1 MAFRGQ
7 YEHSLD
13 SKDRLTVPAR
23 FRKELSDRA
32 VVVKGPD
39 TCLWLMTEKA
49 FNALSDQYIAPHS
62 PFGNNARKMR
72 RLFNSGAA
80 DGELDSAGRIS
91 IPKNLVEAAKLE
103 GSCTVIGAGEYL
115 EIWNTDE
122 WDREEQK
129 LLAEFSDIAEGM
141 SGATE

>member
-13 SKDRLTVPAR
+13 SKDRLTVPAK
-23 FRKELSDRA
+23 FRKDLSDRA
-32 VVVKGPD
+32 VIVKGPD
-39 TCLWLMTEKA
+39 SCLWLMTEKA
-49 FNALSDQYIAPHS
+49 FDALSEQYIAPHS

-80 DGELDSAGRIS
+80 DGELDSAGRVS
-91 IPKNLVEAAKLE
+91 IPKNLIEAAGLD

-115 EIWNTDE
+115 EIWNSAE
-122 WDREEQK
+122 WDHEQQK
-129 LLAEFSDIAEGM
+129 LQAEFPEIAEGM
-141 SGATE
+141 SGEGE

>member
-13 SKDRLTVPAR
+13 SKDRLTVPAK
-23 FRKELSDRA
+23 FRKDLSDRA
-32 VVVKGPD
+32 VIVKGPD
-39 TCLWLMTEKA
+39 SCLWLMTEKS
-49 FNALSDQYIAPHS
+49 FDALSDQYIAPHS

-80 DGELDSAGRIS
+80 DGELDAAGRFS
-91 IPKNLVEAAKLE
+91 IPRNLIEAAGLD
-103 GSCTVIGAGEYL
+103 GACTVIGAGEYL

-122 WDREEQK
+122 WDREQQK
-129 LLAEFSDIAEGM
+129 LEAEFAEIAEGM
-141 SGATE
+141 SGEAE

>member
-13 SKDRLTVPAR
+13 SKDRLTVPAK
-23 FRKELSDRA
+23 FRKDLSDRA

-39 TCLWLMTEKA
+39 SCLWLMTEKA
-49 FNALSDQYIAPHS
+49 FDALSDQYIAPHS

-80 DGELDSAGRIS
+80 DGELDSAGRVS
-91 IPKNLVEAAKLE
+91 IPKNLIEAAGLD

-115 EIWNTDE
+115 EIWNTAE
-122 WDREEQK
+122 WDREQQK
-129 LLAEFSDIAEGM
+129 LQAEFPEIAEGM
-141 SGATE
+141 SGEGE

>member
-13 SKDRLTVPAR
+13 SKDRLTVPAK
-23 FRKELSDRA
+23 FRKDLSERA
-32 VVVKGPD
+32 VIVKGPD
-39 TCLWLMTEKA
+39 VCLWLMTEKA
-49 FNALSDQYIAPHS
+49 FDSLSEQYIAPHS

-80 DGELDSAGRIS
+80 DGELDSAGRVS
-91 IPKNLVEAAKLE
+91 IPKNLIEAAGLD
-103 GSCTVIGAGEYL
+103 GACTVIGAGEYL
-115 EIWNTDE
+115 EIWNSAQ

-129 LLAEFSDIAEGM
+129 LQAEFPEIAEGM
-141 SGATE
+141 SGEAE